1 MLFEW
6 DTAKAA
12 ANLRKHGVA
21 FEDAVRVF
29 ADPAYVSDVER
40 IENGELRW
48 QSIGMVDGVR
58 LLLVAH
64 TWHDDTGVEII
75 RIISARKAERHER
88 QRYEN

>member
-6 DTAKAA
+6 DPAKAE

-29 ADPAYVSDVER
+29 ADPAHISDVDR
-40 IENGELRW
+40 IENGELRR
-48 QSIGMVDGVR
+48 QTIGMVDGVW

-64 TWHDDTGVEII
+64 TWRDDDGLEVI

-88 QRYEN
+88 RRYEN